1 MIAHLLQM
9 DTSGM
14 FTPTQQMTFNANTVI
29 MQVCVNG
36 MPSNIQAGF
45 QVPTPRSAARPMHTA
60 DMTRTDLRRR
70 VARSRPL
77 QYGGDLD
84 ERLHRRLQQPVSPLH
99 VSGSHRCRGQ
109 VCSSRCSVCVF
120 WASAAPVMLCY
131 DASRRAF
138 VLLGPQGVGVN
149 SQSAPMPVDY
159 ANTIWPATITLS
171 PWQAE
176 VFTAYPKVYQRVP

>member
-1 MIAHLLQM
+1 M
-9 DTSGM
+9 TSA
-14 FTPTQQMTFNANTVI
+14 FTDA
-29 MQVCVNG
+29 
-36 MPSNIQAGF
+36 SNNLCLHYTYQAA
-45 QVPTPRSAARPMHTA
+45 TAAEARS
-60 DMTRTDLRRR
+60 
-70 VARSRPL
+70 VAR
-77 QYGGDLD
+77 
-84 ERLHRRLQQPVSPLH
+84 
-99 VSGSHRCRGQ
+99 
-109 VCSSRCSVCVF
+109 VCVF

-176 VFTAYPKVYQRVP
+176 VYPLLVCGALYGSC